1 VVPGAAIVGA
11 LIIGPS
17 LGHFYAARPGR
28 AFLGIGIRTLAGV
41 GIAAAFADELGEGTD
56 HPHAALGG
64 IGAVLGGVSL
74 AWDIARAP
82 HSAQVHN
89 DHVRESRRTI
99 GIAPSF
105 GSAGLGLCAA
115 VAF

>member
-1 VVPGAAIVGA
+1 MVPGAAIVGA